1 MRRHASA
8 LGLAAAL
15 AAAAA
20 APAPALADDVG
31 GGDAYCDYVE
41 GVAAADSAVLMWPE
55 LFGSFGYIDQPAV
68 VDLVPESSSN
78 NLRLTAGVNLSLSGV
93 YQGLQTRGRA
103 SAECR
108 RHRALDQVEGAMVA
122 RALTARVEELEK
134 AMPAADKI
142 LAQANADFAAR
153 RATAQDVNATRL
165 RVDELRSLLV
175 ASRRELR
182 ASPEP
187 GAATAGALADL
198 YRADAE
204 VEAHEGKLRRSKAFD
219 VNLRV
224 GYDKFLDNDDE
235 DSPYFAVV
243 QVGFN
248 LGYIFQGGAN
258 ARAAA
263 ARKRMVEERATSTV
277 SDTALESMRQQLA
290 EDRERYEH
298 TGDLIEDLEKQL
310 AALKG
315 IDGDVGRRL
324 RQSIWFDAVKVR
336 AEHAYLGARVDGL
349 SAALGGAGGADE

>member
-1 MRRHASA
+1 MRAATRLGLLAIALVASA
-8 LGLAAAL
+8 AG
-15 AAAAA
+15 
-20 APAPALADDVG
+20 PATADG
-31 GGDAYCDYVE
+31 GGDAYCDHVE

-68 VDLVPESSSN
+68 VDLAPESSSN
-78 NLRLTAGVNLSLSGV
+78 NLRLTAGVRLSLSGV
-93 YQGLQTRGRA
+93 YEGLQTRGRA
-103 SAECR
+103 AAECR
-108 RHRALDQVEGAMVA
+108 RHRALDQVQGALVA
-122 RALTARVEELEK
+122 RALAARVEELEK
-134 AMPAADKI
+134 AMPAADKL
-142 LAQANADFAAR
+142 LAQTNADFAAR

-165 RVDELRSLLV
+165 RVDELRALLV

-187 GAATAGALADL
+187 GDASTGALADL

-204 VEAHEGKLRRSKAFD
+204 VEDREGKLRRAKAFD
-219 VNLRV
+219 VSVRV
-224 GYDKFLDNDDE
+224 GYDRFLDNDEE

-248 LGYIFQGGAN
+248 LGYLVQGGAN

-277 SDTALESMRQQLA
+277 SDTALASMTQRLA
-290 EDRERYEH
+290 EDRERHAH
-298 TGDLIEDLEKQL
+298 TGDLVADLEKQL

-315 IDGDVGRRL
+315 IEGDVGRRL

-336 AEHAYLGARVDGL
+336 AEHAYLGARVEAL
-349 SAALGGAGGADE
+349 AAALGAESSGPDDE